1 MLIIGQQFFLFLHK
15 PTLKKKIGQQLCT
28 HTVLFGM
35 FTFYLDAMV
44 AQPRHEIFQCDV
56 FMEESTH
63 VSFSFDTR
71 QSVLGSQILGKPSEN
86 ETRFSHQFLLHYC
99 TTVLEP

>member
-1 MLIIGQQFFLFLHK
+1 
-15 PTLKKKIGQQLCT
+15 
-28 HTVLFGM
+28 M

-44 AQPRHEIFQCDV
+44 AQPPHEILQCDV
-56 FMEESTH
+56 QVMVESTH
-63 VSFSFDTR
+63 DVSFSFDTR

-86 ETRFSHQFLLHYC
+86 KTRFSHHFLPHYC